1 MLIVYLFQLIR
12 YKIKKIL
19 FNLEF
24 NRQLSGYLNE
34 DLRLERTKLVL
45 INLIKKKLI
54 KKISYFIINH
64 RNKGQ

>member
-1 MLIVYLFQLIR
+1 MLIVYLFQFIR

-45 INLIKKKLI
+45 INLNKQKLI

>member
-45 INLIKKKLI
+45 INLI
-54 KKISYFIINH
+54 
-64 RNKGQ
+64 